1 MNAPVRISEAE
12 EWLTPDSLREKREF
26 LGDIEDFH
34 LCCAE
39 HRYFLD
45 LGILAGPVAV
55 DNLQWL
61 AERWGLPDLH
71 GQDEIQRIMAH
82 TFRADEPSAQEI
94 PLAPELKFTP
104 GPYRTPQV
112 TVDAFWHVT
121 RLDDPDY
128 LARWLARHPAD
139 GSHLFKLWKAKRC

>member
-1 MNAPVRISEAE
+1 MNAPVRIVANEIVA
-12 EWLTPDSLREKREF
+12 
-26 LGDIEDFH
+26 DIEDFR

-61 AERWGLPDLH
+61 AERWGLTDLH
-71 GQDEIQRIMAH
+71 GQDKIQRIMAH
-82 TFRADEPSAQEI
+82 TFRAEEPSAHEI

-104 GPYRTPQV
+104 RHYRTPQA
-112 TVDAFWHVT
+112 TVDAFFFVT

-128 LARWLARHPAD
+128 LARWLDQHPRD
-139 GSHLFKLWKAKRC
+139 EKFLCKLWKAKNAAEA